1 MEVNVRYTGPKVRL
15 SRRAGV
21 PLTRKA
27 VGYFERRPY
36 PPGEHGRG
44 TSRRNT
50 GDYGLRLLEKQK
62 LRWYYDVS
70 ERQLRRY
77 WDLAVRKPGASGAE
91 LVTLLETRLA
101 SLVLRSGL
109 APSIYAARQYVNH
122 GHIAV
127 DGRKVDIPSYLVK
140 PGQVVTV
147 RERSRRMQPFVGAA
161 EGIHADDRIP
171 AYIAVDHADLR
182 FTLVNRPEREQIVV
196 PVDEQLVV
204 EFYSR

>member
-1 MEVNVRYTGPKVRL
+1 MRYTGPKVRL

-21 PLTRKA
+21 PLTKKA
-27 VGYFERRPY
+27 VRYFEQRPY
-36 PPGEHGRG
+36 PPGEHGRK
-44 TSRRNT
+44 TNRRSG
-50 GDYGLRLLEKQK
+50 GDYGMRLMEKQK

-91 LVTLLETRLA
+91 LVTILETRLA

-147 RERSRRMQPFVGAA
+147 RERSRPMQPFVAAA
-161 EGIHADDRIP
+161 EGVYADERIA
-171 AYIAVDHADLR
+171 AYLSVDHATLT
-182 FTLVNRPEREQIVV
+182 FTLVSKPEREQIAV

>member
-1 MEVNVRYTGPKVRL
+1 MRYTGPKVRL

-27 VGYFERRPY
+27 VRYFEQRPY
-36 PPGEHGRG
+36 PPGEHGRK
-44 TSRRNT
+44 TNRRTT
-50 GDYGLRLLEKQK
+50 GDYGLRLMEKQK

-77 WDLAVRKPGASGAE
+77 WDLAVRKSGASGAE
-91 LVTLLETRLA
+91 LVTLLESRLA
-101 SLVLRSGL
+101 SVVLRAGL
-109 APSIYAARQYVNH
+109 APSIYAARQYINH

-140 PGQVVTV
+140 PGQVITV
-147 RERSRRMQPFVGAA
+147 RERSRRMQPFVAAA
-161 EGIHADDRIP
+161 EGVHADERIAP
-171 AYIAVDHADLR
+171 YLSVDHADLR
-182 FTLVNRPEREQIVV
+182 ITMTSRPEREQISI

>member
-1 MEVNVRYTGPKVRL
+1 MRYTGPKVRL

-27 VGYFERRPY
+27 VRHFEQRPY
-36 PPGEHGRG
+36 PPGEHGRK
-44 TSRRNT
+44 TNRRTT
-50 GDYGLRLLEKQK
+50 GDYGMRLMEKQK

-77 WDLAVRKPGASGAE
+77 WDLAVRRPGSSGAE
-91 LVTLLETRLA
+91 LVAILETRLA
-101 SLVLRSGL
+101 SLVLRAGL
-109 APSIYAARQYVNH
+109 APSIYAARQYVTH
-122 GHIAV
+122 GHITV

-140 PGQVVTV
+140 PGQIIAV
-147 RERSRRMQPFVGAA
+147 RQKSRTMQPFVAA
-161 EGIHADDRIP
+161 SEGVYADERIAP
-171 AYIAVDHADLR
+171 YLVVDHAQLT
-182 FTLVNRPEREQIVV
+182 FTLAAAPVRENIVV

>member
-1 MEVNVRYTGPKVRL
+1 MRYTGPKVRL

-27 VGYFERRPY
+27 VRYFEQRPY
-36 PPGEHGRG
+36 PPGQHGRM
-44 TSRRNT
+44 TNRRDT

-77 WDLAVRKPGASGAE
+77 WDLAVRRPGASGGE
-91 LVTLLETRLA
+91 LVSILESRLA
-101 SLVLRSGL
+101 SLVVRAGL
-109 APSIYAARQYVNH
+109 APSIYAARQYVSH
-122 GHIAV
+122 GHITV

-140 PGQVVTV
+140 PGQVVAV
-147 RERSRRMQPFVGAA
+147 RDRSRRMQPFLAAA
-161 EGIHADDRIP
+161 EGLYADERTAP
-171 AYIAVDHADLR
+171 YLAVDHANLT
-182 FTLVNRPEREQIVV
+182 FTLTAKPEREHIAV

>member
-1 MEVNVRYTGPKVRL
+1 MRYTGPKVRL

-27 VGYFERRPY
+27 VRYFEQRPY
-36 PPGEHGRG
+36 PPGEHGRK
-44 TSRRNT
+44 TNSRTT

-91 LVTLLETRLA
+91 LVTILETRLA
-101 SLVLRSGL
+101 SLVLRAGF
-109 APSIYAARQYVNH
+109 APSIYAARQYISH

-140 PGQVVTV
+140 PGQIITV
-147 RERSRRMQPFVGAA
+147 RERSRRMQPFVAAA
-161 EGIHADDRIP
+161 EGVHADERLAPYLSADL
-171 AYIAVDHADLR
+171 ADLR
-182 FTLVNRPEREQIVV
+182 FTLVSRPEREQIAV

>member
-1 MEVNVRYTGPKVRL
+1 MRYTGPKVRL

-27 VGYFERRPY
+27 VKYFEARPY
-36 PPGEHGRG
+36 PPGEHGRK
-44 TSRRNT
+44 TNRRNV
-50 GDYGLRLLEKQK
+50 GDYGMRLLEKQK

-77 WDLAVRKPGASGAE
+77 WDLAVRRPGRSGEE
-91 LVTLLETRLA
+91 LLAILETRLA
-101 SLVLRSGL
+101 SIVVRSGL

-122 GHIAV
+122 GHITV

-140 PGQVVTV
+140 PGQVIGV
-147 RERSRRMQPFVGAA
+147 RAKSRQTQPFVAAA
-161 EGIHADDRIP
+161 EGIYADERP
-171 AYIAVDHADLR
+171 AGFLSVDLTELTV
-182 FTLVNRPEREQIVV
+182 TLLQKPVREQIAI

-204 EFYSR
+204 EHYSR

>member
-1 MEVNVRYTGPKVRL
+1 MRYTGPKVRL

-27 VGYFERRPY
+27 VRYFEQRPY
-36 PPGEHGRG
+36 PPGEHGRK

-50 GDYGLRLLEKQK
+50 GDYGVRLLEKQK

-77 WDLAVRKPGASGAE
+77 WDLAVRRSGASGAE

-101 SLVLRSGL
+101 SLVLRAGL

-127 DGRKVDIPSYLVK
+127 DGRKVDIPSYLVR
-140 PGQVVTV
+140 PGQVVSV
-147 RERSRRMQPFVGAA
+147 RERSRRMQPFVAAA
-161 EGIHADDRIP
+161 EGVHADERTAP
-171 AYIAVDHADLR
+171 YLSVELPELR
-182 FTLVNRPEREQIVV
+182 FTLTRRPEREQIDV

>member
-1 MEVNVRYTGPKVRL
+1 MRYTGPKVRL

-27 VGYFERRPY
+27 VRYFEERPY
-36 PPGEHGRG
+36 PPGEHGRK
-44 TSRRNT
+44 TNRRQT
-50 GDYGLRLLEKQK
+50 GDYGLRLMEKQK

-70 ERQLRRY
+70 ERQMRRY
-77 WDLAVRKPGASGAE
+77 WDLALRGTGRAGAE
-91 LVTLLETRLA
+91 LVVLLETRLA

-109 APSIYAARQYVNH
+109 APSIYAARQYVAH
-122 GHIAV
+122 GHITV

-140 PGQVVTV
+140 PGQVVAV
-147 RERSRRMQPFVGAA
+147 REKSRRMQPFVAA
-161 EGIHADDRIP
+161 SEGVYADDRIA
-171 AYIAVDHADLR
+171 AYLDVNHADLR
-182 FTLVNRPEREQIVV
+182 FTLFSRPLREQIVV

>member
-1 MEVNVRYTGPKVRL
+1 MRYTGPKVRL

-27 VGYFERRPY
+27 VRYFEQRPY
-36 PPGEHGRG
+36 PPGEHGRK
-44 TSRRNT
+44 TNRRTT
-50 GDYGLRLLEKQK
+50 GDYGLRLMEKQK

-91 LVTLLETRLA
+91 LVTILETRLA
-101 SLVLRSGL
+101 SLVLRAGL

-140 PGQVVTV
+140 PGQVITV
-147 RERSRRMQPFVGAA
+147 RERSRRMQPFVAAA
-161 EGIHADDRIP
+161 EGVHADERVAP
-171 AYIAVDHADLR
+171 YLSVDHAELR
-182 FTLVNRPEREQIVV
+182 VTLVQRPEREQIAV

>member
-1 MEVNVRYTGPKVRL
+1 MNVRYTGPKVRL

-27 VGYFERRPY
+27 VRYFEQRPY
-36 PPGEHGRG
+36 PPGEHGRK
-44 TSRRNT
+44 TNRRNT
-50 GDYGLRLLEKQK
+50 GDYGLRLMEKQK

-77 WDLAVRKPGASGAE
+77 WDLAVRKSGASGAE
-91 LVTLLETRLA
+91 LVTILESRLA
-101 SLVLRSGL
+101 SLVLRAGL
-109 APSIYAARQYVNH
+109 APSIYAARQYISH

-140 PGQVVTV
+140 PGQVISV
-147 RERSRRMQPFVGAA
+147 RERSRQMQPFVAAA
-161 EGIHADDRIP
+161 EGIYADDRP
-171 AYIAVDHADLR
+171 AGYLSVELQELR
-182 FTLVNRPEREQIVV
+182 FTLVSRPQREQIAI

>member
-21 PLTRKA
+21 PLTKKA
-27 VGYFERRPY
+27 VSYFERRPY
-36 PPGEHGRG
+36 PPGEHGRK
-44 TSRRNT
+44 TNRRAS
-50 GDYGLRLLEKQK
+50 GDYALRLLEKQK

-101 SLVLRSGL
+101 SVVLRSGL
-109 APSIYAARQYVNH
+109 APSIYAARQYIAH

-140 PGQVVTV
+140 PGQVITV
-147 RERSRRMQPFVGAA
+147 RERSRRMQPFVAAA
-161 EGIHADDRIP
+161 EGVHADERVAP
-171 AYIAVDHADLR
+171 YLSVDHANLTV
-182 FTLVNRPEREQIVV
+182 TLATRPERGQIVV